1 MFVAR
6 TRLEGAHGHDANRLF
21 SVVEQTRGRSL
32 LELLV
37 SAPLGDLKK
46 PPELRA
52 GERQI
57 AALQLQLYRS
67 KGRADRQRLLD
78 QIFSAEER
86 LAPVETELFNS
97 TRINPRKAVTL
108 KDLQAV
114 LRSDEVVL
122 EFALAEP
129 HRIASW
135 RRALLRESASFRVG
149 QPFRPAF
156 DLCCRRFGQVRNHAP
171 RRRLLA
177 PRYSITSLR
186 SQGRAG

>member
-1 MFVAR
+1 MVENRQTTPWNCCLERPIWLAELAGTAFSRKSRSILAGMDDVFVAR
-6 TRLEGAHGHDANRLF
+6 TRLEGGHGQDPNRLF

-32 LELLV
+32 VELLV

-108 KDLQAV
+108 KDLQ
-114 LRSDEVVL
+114 
-122 EFALAEP
+122 
-129 HRIASW
+129 
-135 RRALLRESASFRVG
+135 
-149 QPFRPAF
+149 
-156 DLCCRRFGQVRNHAP
+156 
-171 RRRLLA
+171 
-177 PRYSITSLR
+177 
-186 SQGRAG
+186 